1 MKRPTKP
8 NLVCSIFVIVGLFGT
23 IAHAKPEMNEKQQNT
38 FTADSAAS
46 QMSSTA
52 TSASYS
58 YAYPSLTSEAFTNNS
73 IRLPSFV
80 KVSQQ
85 PLLGIQV
92 ADFSNLVPN
101 KFEKRNSIFEFAAK
115 FNDKLQQV
123 LAYFNFSSKST
134 PRNNEAI
141 NAKKTNR
148 EIHLSAQIK
157 AEKKPRSLMDDCSAS
172 EH

>member
-8 NLVCSIFVIVGLFGT
+8 NLVYAIFVIVGLFGT
-23 IAHAKPEMNEKQQNT
+23 IAHAKPEINEKQQNI
-38 FTADSAAS
+38 FTTGSASS
-46 QMSSTA
+46 QMSSAA

-58 YAYPSLTSEAFTNNS
+58 YAYPSLTSEVFKNNS
-73 IRLPSFV
+73 IHLPAFV

-92 ADFSNLVPN
+92 ADFANLVPN

-134 PRNNEAI
+134 PRNNETI
-141 NAKKTNR
+141 NAKKTKR
-148 EIHLSAQIK
+148 KIHLSAQTSVSKI
-157 AEKKPRSLMDDCSAS
+157 PSSLMGDCSAS
-172 EH
+172 KH

>member
-1 MKRPTKP
+1 MKRPTKS

-23 IAHAKPEMNEKQQNT
+23 IVHAKPDMKEKQQNVFPANST
-38 FTADSAAS
+38 SS

-58 YAYPSLTSEAFTNNS
+58 YAYPSLTSEAFTNTS

-80 KVSQQ
+80 KSSQQ

-92 ADFSNLVPN
+92 ADFSNLVPS

-141 NAKKTNR
+141 NAKKVNR
-148 EIHLSAQIK
+148 KIHLSAQIK
-157 AEKKPRSLMDDCSAS
+157 AEKKPNSLMGDCSAS
-172 EH
+172 GH